1 MNKQELNKIRDYL
14 NTENYDGL
22 KMYLQEI
29 DYNLSLEALNLNTSK
44 KRLTAIK
51 RYLKKNSKIN
61 SILSKCDYQMLD
73 NKRMQVFTNRFTVF
87 FFAANEI
94 IQGLEERDDKEQYP
108 PFDSV
113 FKENRNSKLGCTYD
127 VLVESIYHTIAL
139 AKSNNQQ
146 IVAFN
151 FTGDRDVA
159 NIKELTYVSIEELEN
174 VLTILGLS
182 NRDKITIG
190 QAEAY
195 KPYTPYNIEDYNIED
210 YIFGRIKPVVF
221 TKNENAIA
229 MLLPCNMKNQVTDSE
244 KEEELK
250 NMIKKI
256 GVIEK
261 N

>member
-1 MNKQELNKIRDYL
+1 MEY
-14 NTENYDGL
+14 
-22 KMYLQEI
+22 
-29 DYNLSLEALNLNTSK
+29 
-44 KRLTAIK
+44 
-51 RYLKKNSKIN
+51 
-61 SILSKCDYQMLD
+61 
-73 NKRMQVFTNRFTVF
+73 
-87 FFAANEI
+87 
-94 IQGLEERDDKEQYP
+94 
-108 PFDSV
+108 
-113 FKENRNSKLGCTYD
+113 
-127 VLVESIYHTIAL
+127 IYHTIAL

-151 FTGDRDVA
+151 FTGDRDVE

-195 KPYTPYNIEDYNIED
+195 KPYTPYDIEDYT
-210 YIFGRIKPVVF
+210 FGRVKPVVF

-229 MLLPCNMKNQVTDSE
+229 MLMPCNMKKQVTDSE

-250 NMIKKI
+250 NMIKTI

-261 N
+261 I

>member
-14 NTENYDGL
+14 NTENYEGL

-29 DYNLSLEALNLNTSK
+29 DYNLSLEELNLNTSK

-51 RYLKKNSKIN
+51 RYLKKNSKTTYP
-61 SILSKCDYQMLD
+61 ILSKCDYQMLD

-87 FFAANEI
+87 FFAENEI
-94 IQGLEERDDKEQYP
+94 IQGLEERNNKEKYP
-108 PFDSV
+108 PCDSI
-113 FKENRNSKLGCTYD
+113 FKEKRNSKLGCTYD
-127 VLVESIYHTIAL
+127 VLVEYIYHTIAL

-151 FTGDRDVA
+151 FTGDRDVE

-195 KPYTPYNIEDYNIED
+195 KPYTPYDIEDYT
-210 YIFGRIKPVVF
+210 FGRVKPVVF

-229 MLLPCNMKNQVTDSE
+229 MLMPCNMKKQVTDSE

-250 NMIKKI
+250 NMIKTI

-261 N
+261 I